1 MAYISLDLTQKQIR
15 LLHIAPSLDHESRL
29 ECSFSLASFDG
40 DVNYEALSYVWGD
53 VTPVKPIGLEGKEV
67 LITKNLHSALSHLRY
82 NDRERILWADALCIN
97 QSDMVERTHQV
108 SLMSSIYSR
117 ANLVVAYL
125 GDAWEG
131 CEVAMDAF
139 RQLGSDDSLHL
150 VKSLTPSLSVHG
162 MGLDS
167 AELRDHLIQ
176 FFRAPWWNRLCKC
189 RKFPMS
195 HLICHLARC
204 AVNFGTL
211 NLDTYYIMKILML
224 PLL

>member
-15 LLHIAPSLDHESRL
+15 LLHLAPSLDHESRL

-53 VTPVKPIGLEGKEV
+53 VTPVKPISLGGKEV

-97 QSDMVERTHQV
+97 QSNMVERTHQV
-108 SLMSSIYSR
+108 SLMSLIYSR

-150 VKSLTPSLSVHG
+150 FKLLTPSLSVHG
-162 MGLDS
+162 MDLNS
-167 AELRDHLIQ
+167 TELRDRLTQ
-176 FFRAPWWNRLCKC
+176 FFRTPWWNRLCKC
-189 RKFPMS
+189 RKFLMLY
-195 HLICHLARC
+195 LICHFARC
-204 AVNFGTL
+204 AVGFGTL
-211 NLDTYYIMKILML
+211 SLDTYHIMKILML